1 MTLQN
6 LLPTLSKNSSLNIT
20 LVDSDDSNLIT
31 FNAAGYTS
39 VESDLFDRTVNRIT
53 VESNKSII
61 VKLNAA

>member
-6 LLPTLSKNSSLNIT
+6 LLPTLSKNASLNIT
-20 LVDSDDSNLIT
+20 LIDSDDTNLIT

-39 VESDLFDRTVNRIT
+39 VESDLFSRTVNRIT
-53 VESNKSII
+53 VESNKSIV